1 MYTIRLTFTYFTV
14 DWKCR
19 PKDITNDATL
29 GPRTLC
35 LILWLVGFMSNFRV
49 KNDVLSAYKIFHFE
63 IKSYLQDLYFIC
75 WTPPLLQNPGSACVG
90 LNDMEH

>member
-1 MYTIRLTFTYFTV
+1 MLLVEFHV
-14 DWKCR
+14 
-19 PKDITNDATL
+19 ITNDATL

-63 IKSYLQDLYFIC
+63 IKSYLQDLYFYMLDP
-75 WTPPLLQNPGSACVG
+75 TPVAKSWIRLCRPK
-90 LNDMEH
+90 